1 MPVIGIVGIIIFVLI
16 YLGIITFMIIS
27 WWKLFEK
34 AGQPGWAA
42 IVPIYNIV
50 IMLTIIK
57 KPMWWIA
64 LMFVPIAN
72 VVVMILIFIELAKV
86 FGKDSGFAVGLI
98 FLSVIFIPILAFGD
112 AVYEDAERSSNADI
126 LDL

>member
-1 MPVIGIVGIIIFVLI
+1 
-16 YLGIITFMIIS
+16 MIIS